1 MCFTVNVNIV
11 KEEMEKRFGAVL
23 NDPDSYRPSYYYH
36 AFEIPRMPVISQN
49 EPELI
54 QLFNW
59 GLIPSW
65 TGSKEKAYKIRL
77 QTFNARAETITEKP
91 SFRKPVQSKR
101 CLVPAKGFYEWQ
113 HRGNNKIP
121 YYIYLPGS
129 EIFTFAGLYDTWLDR
144 TTGELLNTFSIITT
158 TANSKLELIH
168 NTKKRM
174 PVILSRQDE
183 EIWLD
188 PDREGKEVL
197 KLLKPYP
204 EKFMQAYTISPLISK
219 RGVEKNIPGLINPF
233 EYDSPGL
240 FET

>member
-36 AFEIPRMPVISQN
+36 AFGLPRMPVRSPN
-49 EPELI
+49 EPDLI

-77 QTFNARAETITEKP
+77 QTFNARAETIAEKP

-101 CLVPAKGFYEWQ
+101 CLVLAKGFYEWQ
-113 HRGNNKIP
+113 HRENKRIP
-121 YYIYLPGS
+121 YYIYLPDS

-144 TTGELLNTFSIITT
+144 NTGELSNTFSIITT
-158 TANSKLELIH
+158 TANPKLELIH

-188 PDREGKEVL
+188 PDKEGREVL
-197 KLLKPYP
+197 KLLRSYP
-204 EKFMQAYTISPLISK
+204 EKFMQAYTITQLISK
-219 RGVEKNIPGLINPF
+219 R
-233 EYDSPGL
+233 
-240 FET
+240 